1 MSESK
6 LSVLHIED
14 SPAFASL
21 VRQYLSE
28 ITAFSCCCIQRETLA
43 SALSEIERQMP
54 DLILLDPGLPDAR
67 DLESVFQLRAA
78 APEVPLVLLT
88 GHDDE
93 ELAAQALRAGAQ
105 DYVCKGNIDSRSLA
119 RTLRYAME
127 RHRVQSSLRTQA
139 LFDDLTG
146 LYNHRGFR
154 LLAEQHLKLIDRSGG
169 RILLVSIDLDGLKHI
184 NDHFGHQEGNRA
196 LAETGEILK
205 GCFRQS
211 DVIGR
216 LGGDEFAVLVT
227 NAEDSAVEQRIRTRL
242 LHKVEAANTFS
253 ERNYKLS
260 LSVGIVSANSAG
272 ASLDNLAQLLA
283 RADALMYEEKR
294 KKLVSLDDTQP
305 DSGHR

>member
-1 MSESK
+1 MSETK
-6 LSVLHIED
+6 LGVLHIED
-14 SPAFASL
+14 SPAYARL

-28 ITAFSCCCIQRETLA
+28 ITTFSCHCIQRETLA
-43 SALSEIERQMP
+43 AALSEIACQMP

-67 DLESVFQLRAA
+67 DLDSVHQLRAA

-105 DYVCKGNIDSRSLA
+105 DYVCKGNIDTRSLA

-127 RHRVQSSLRTQA
+127 RHRVQSSLRSQA
-139 LFDDLTG
+139 LVDDLTG
-146 LYNHRGFR
+146 LYNLRGFR

-169 RILLVSIDLDGLKHI
+169 HILVVCVDVDELKYI

-196 LAETGEILK
+196 LAEAAEILK

-227 NAEDSAVEQRIRTRL
+227 NAEDSAAERIRTRL
-242 LHKVEAANTFS
+242 LRKLKDANSLS
-253 ERNYKLS
+253 ERDYDLS
-260 LSVGIVSANSAG
+260 LSVGIISAGSAG
-272 ASLDNLAQLLA
+272 ASLGNLAHLLA

-294 KKLVSLDDTQP
+294 KKL
-305 DSGHR
+305 SGLGDARLEGGHG